1 MKKIEIFIGSPRK
14 KGNTNTM
21 AEMLISGLDK
31 NKISGDISFLYDFD
45 IKPCVD
51 CRGCKRGNME
61 CLLKDDMADLYERIE
76 NCDILILAT
85 PIYWF
90 GPSGQLKLFLD
101 RFRPWYGNKKLES
114 KYFAS
119 LLPAGT
125 GATDCDLTIEMFRRA
140 AEALGMITLGTVTA
154 KAYDK
159 DEVKDDA
166 EAMENLKRLTNKIC
180 SLETWLDN

>member
-14 KGNTNTM
+14 NGNTNTL
-21 AEMLISGLDK
+21 AEMLISELDK
-31 NKISGDISFLYDFD
+31 SKITGNISFLYDFD

-90 GPSGQLKLFLD
+90 GPSGQMKLFLD
-101 RFRPWYGNKKLES
+101 RFRPWYGNKRLAG

-125 GATDCDLTIEMFRRA
+125 GAPDCDLTIEMFRRA
-140 AEALGMITLGTVTA
+140 AEALAMINLGTVTA

-166 EAMENLKRLTNKIC
+166 EAMENLKKFTHKIC
-180 SLETWLDN
+180 SLET